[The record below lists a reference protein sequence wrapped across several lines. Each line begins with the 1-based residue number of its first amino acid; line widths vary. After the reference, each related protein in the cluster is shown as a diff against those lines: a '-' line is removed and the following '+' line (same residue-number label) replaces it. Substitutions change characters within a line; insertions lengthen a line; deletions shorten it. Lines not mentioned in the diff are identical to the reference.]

1 MSSDNVLKFSKLR
14 EIVIIATIRKLN
26 FSLQNF
32 YFFSFILASIFQL
45 DYIANLDKHKQIKS

>member
-26 FSLQNF
+26 FSLQKF
-32 YFFSFILASIFQL
+32 YFFNLILASIFQL